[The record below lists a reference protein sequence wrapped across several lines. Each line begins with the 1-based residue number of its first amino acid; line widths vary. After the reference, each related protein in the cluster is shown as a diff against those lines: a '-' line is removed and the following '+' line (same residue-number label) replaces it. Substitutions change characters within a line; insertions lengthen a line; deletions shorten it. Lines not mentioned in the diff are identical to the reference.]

1 MVGDVRKYGFGKIT
15 NGPITEGAL
24 FKVIE
29 LSATRETNHGKHFEV
44 RTEVTLAI
52 LLSQAL
58 LYGTHDNPYRDP
70 VPTLQLLYC

>member
-29 LSATRETNHGKHFEV
+29 LFGYVRETNYGKHFEV
-44 RTEVTLAI
+44 RTEVNLAI
-52 LLSQAL
+52 LLSQVL
-58 LYGTHDNPYRDP
+58 LTGTH
-70 VPTLQLLYC
+70 